1 MNSIITNKH
10 LGLIFCL
17 VLIIGGVACKNQ
29 QKIAEEED
37 RIKTENI
44 IRAKA
49 ILNSILNDDGQMTI
63 AEKEKK
69 LRQARTFNSDDP
81 DVKYLISQVE
91 EMLDRE
97 REVQRPTPEPEPPTS
112 DPLLKET
119 LDDLFGKIATADN
132 TTTANGLIEKGLT
145 MFSSPQVPVL
155 IIFSKSGNLKDYA
168 EPTTILRY
176 LNYLKDQQ
184 KSSNLVHDLV
194 KDDNG
199 KISELELIKSNR

>member
-17 VLIIGGVACKNQ
+17 FLIIGGVACKNQ

-44 IRAKA
+44 IQAKV
-49 ILNSILNDDGQMTI
+49 ILNSILNDDGQMTL

-69 LRQARTFNSDDP
+69 LRQARALNSDDP
-81 DVKYLISQVE
+81 DVKNLISQVE

-97 REVQRPTPEPEPPTS
+97 REVQRPAPEPPTS
-112 DPLLKET
+112 DPVLEDT
-119 LDDLFGKIATADN
+119 LNDLFSRIAAADN

-145 MFSSPQVPVL
+145 MFSSPQVTVL
-155 IIFSKSGNLKDYA
+155 IIFSKSGNLKDYE